1 MSTPDPGT
9 VTTLLQAWS
18 RGDAAAGDRLAPLVY
33 DDLHRRARRYFR
45 RERRDHTLQP
55 TALVHEAFLRIA
67 SQPGLAWQNRAH
79 FLGLAA
85 VMMRRILV
93 DHARARAGVRRGG
106 SWLRVTFDE
115 NVAWDKAK
123 ELDLVD
129 LDDALCA
136 LAVQDARQARLVE
149 LRFFGGLLLEEAAEI
164 VGVSPATA
172 KRDWTMAR
180 AWLYRRL
187 TAGASWPDPSPPG

>member
-1 MSTPDPGT
+1 MDISDPGT

-67 SQPGLAWQNRAH
+67 SQPGVAWQNRAQ

-93 DHARARAGVRRGG
+93 DHARARAGDRRGG
-106 SWLRVTFDE
+106 AWLRVTLDE
-115 NVAWDKAK
+115 EVAWGEAK
-123 ELDLVD
+123 EVDLVD
-129 LDDALCA
+129 LDDALREMA
-136 LAVQDARQARLVE
+136 AQDARQARLVE

-172 KRDWTMAR
+172 KRDWMMAR

-187 TAGASWPDPSPPG
+187 KRAQAPW